1 MASRRAM
8 KLAGR
13 RVADAIDRSRPVT
26 DAATLDARVEALRA
40 VRAERRV
47 RAGRAR
53 RRGAALGLL
62 AACFAVFAFLLL
74 RPRSLSFTV
83 DGSKGEIGR
92 FVASPIDG
100 SSTLR
105 FSDGTRIELHEAG
118 RARVSSVDDRGA
130 FIVLEDGTLTA
141 SVIHK
146 PRAAWTIAA
155 GPFEI
160 HVIGTTFDASW
171 SSSDETLTVD
181 MDEGRVEVTGSC
193 IDSPRP
199 ITSHESMRF
208 SCRGVA
214 VTAPVASSS
223 SSALEAAAPAPPAS
237 GAEVSSAPRM
247 DPPPTAVSEP
257 SWRELFKRGDF
268 RAAYARADRDGELGR
283 AALGSSSDLRD
294 LAELARLA
302 GHPETARGLYLALRD
317 RRPGSEEAALA
328 AFQLGRMSGGASS
341 EAERWFS
348 LYLAERPNGALAAE
362 ALGRILEIEHRAGRS
377 SAPSTAKRYLERFPN
392 GAHAALARSIV
403 GP

>member
-8 KLAGR
+8 KIAGQ
-13 RVADAIDRSRPVT
+13 RVADALDQASRVT
-26 DAATLDARVEALRA
+26 DTGNLDARVEALRA
-40 VRAERRV
+40 MRAERRV
-47 RAGRAR
+47 RSIRAR
-53 RRGAALGLL
+53 RRAAAIGLL
-62 AACFAVFAFLLL
+62 AACFVALAVVWM

-83 DGSKGEIGR
+83 GDSKGEIGR
-92 FVASPIDG
+92 FVASPTDG
-100 SSTLR
+100 STTLR
-105 FSDGTRIELHEAG
+105 FSDGTLIELHESG
-118 RARVSSVDDRGA
+118 RARVASVDDRGA
-130 FIVLEDGTLTA
+130 TIVLEDGTITA

-181 MDEGRVEVTGSC
+181 MDEGRVEVTGAC
-193 IDSPRP
+193 IDAAKP

-214 VTAPVASSS
+214 VTAPAPSIEAETSEPKPTTSATAVAVASV
-223 SSALEAAAPAPPAS
+223 PHP
-237 GAEVSSAPRM
+237 EVA
-247 DPPPTAVSEP
+247 PTAAVEP
-257 SWRELFKRGDF
+257 TWRDLFKRGDF
-268 RAAYARADRDGELGR
+268 QAAYARAERDGELGR
-283 AALGSSSDLRD
+283 AASGSSSDLRD

-302 GHPETARGLYLALRD
+302 GHPETARGLYLSLRD
-317 RRPGSEEAALA
+317 RSAGSDEAALA
-328 AFQLGRMSGGASS
+328 AFQLARMSAGGSG
-341 EAERWFS
+341 EAERWLS
-348 LYLAERPNGALAAE
+348 VYLAERPNGAFAAE

-377 SAPSTAKRYLERFPN
+377 SEQATAKRYLERFPN